1 MHTGGGRETQNP
13 PPTRGTPPAD
23 VSASAPAIHR
33 ADAACTR
40 ESDPRRE
47 MERPRI
53 MPPFKHEP
61 PRQTISA
68 APKRFRAKWIP
79 VRIKKTPQNKRLS
92 MRRFAR
98 PRGRP
103 FSQ

>member
-1 MHTGGGRETQNP
+1 LASVNSLANATSHT
-13 PPTRGTPPAD
+13 AD

-47 MERPRI
+47 MERPHI

-61 PRQTISA
+61 PRQTTSA
-68 APKRFRAKWIP
+68 VPKRFRAKWIP
-79 VRIKKTPQNKRLS
+79 VRVKKTRQNKDY
-92 MRRFAR
+92 
-98 PRGRP
+98 
-103 FSQ
+103 